1 MNNKRLNQLVVFACT
16 IILCSACIKKPEKAT
31 TNADLKQISES
42 KVHQVVAEEVLDAMS
57 YNYVKVKEADR
68 KYWIAIN
75 KQPVE
80 VGKTYFFEPEGL
92 MLDFESK
99 NLGRTFDSVYFVTK
113 FSDQPLPDMTMAH
126 GGDPSE
132 RVKTEEQENISVE
145 PAEGGITIE
154 ELYASK
160 ELYAGKEVVIRGT
173 VVKYTMG
180 ILNTNW
186 AHIQDGTSSSGHY
199 DLTVTTDELLTVGD
213 VVTFKGTIT
222 LNKDYGHGY
231 AYDVLMEQGINLD
244 KKTSI

>member
-1 MNNKRLNQLVVFACT
+1 
-16 IILCSACIKKPEKAT
+16 
-31 TNADLKQISES
+31 
-42 KVHQVVAEEVLDAMS
+42 
-57 YNYVKVKEADR
+57 
-68 KYWIAIN
+68 
-75 KQPVE
+75 
-80 VGKTYFFEPEGL
+80 
-92 MLDFESK
+92 
-99 NLGRTFDSVYFVTK
+99 
-113 FSDQPLPDMTMAH
+113 MTMAH

-145 PAEGGITIE
+145 RAEGGITIE
-154 ELYASK
+154 ELYTSK
-160 ELYAGKEVVIRGT
+160 ELYAGKEVVIRGA

-186 AHIQDGTSSSGHY
+186 AHIQDGTNSSGQY
-199 DLTVTTDELLTVGD
+199 DLTVTTDELVTVGD